1 MMYLWLFLG
10 LAILIVAGEF
20 LVKGAVGLSIMMK
33 LTPLVIGMTVVS
45 FGTSMPELL
54 VSVNSAV
61 AGNPGIAI
69 GNVVGSNIANIAFI
83 LGLAVILLPIVA
95 DKQTKKVDYPM
106 MLIASVL
113 FYVVALDN
121 MVERWEGIALFVIL
135 VVFITRMIRKSRKSE
150 KKRIAE
156 ITDEDVANI
165 DGVLPVWKS
174 LTYLL
179 IGLVGLYF
187 GADWFVSGA
196 VDIAKSFDLSDAIIG
211 VTVVALGTSA
221 PELVASLIAAYRKQ
235 SDLSVGN
242 LIGSNVFNIL
252 GVIGITAIV
261 KPIEVKQEVMD
272 FDMLWMLGISLM
284 LLPMLFFGEKIGRLK
299 GVILSATYI
308 SYIVIIVLKIK
319 GIF

>member
-1 MMYLWLFLG
+1 MYLWLILG

-54 VSVNSAV
+54 VSVNSAM

-69 GNVVGSNIANIAFI
+69 GNVVGSNIANIALV

-106 MLIASVL
+106 MLIASFL
-113 FYVVALDN
+113 FYVVAFDN
-121 MVERWEGIALFVIL
+121 FIERWEGVVLFLILILFIA
-135 VVFITRMIRKSRKSE
+135 RMIRKSRKDE
-150 KKRIAE
+150 KKRISE
-156 ITDEDVANI
+156 TANLEEENNEQQ
-165 DGVLPVWKS
+165 LPVWKS
-174 LTYLL
+174 LSFLFLGL
-179 IGLVGLYF
+179 IGLYF
-187 GADWFVSGA
+187 GAEWFVNGA
-196 VDIAKSFDLSDAIIG
+196 VDIAKSFDLSDAVIG

-235 SDLSVGN
+235 SDLSIGN
-242 LIGSNVFNIL
+242 LIGSNIFNIFA
-252 GVIGITAIV
+252 VIGITAIV

-272 FDMLWMLGISLM
+272 FDMLWMIGIALM
-284 LLPMLFFGEKIGRLK
+284 LLPMLFLGEKIGRAK
-299 GVILSATYI
+299 GILLSLTYI

-319 GIF
+319 GML